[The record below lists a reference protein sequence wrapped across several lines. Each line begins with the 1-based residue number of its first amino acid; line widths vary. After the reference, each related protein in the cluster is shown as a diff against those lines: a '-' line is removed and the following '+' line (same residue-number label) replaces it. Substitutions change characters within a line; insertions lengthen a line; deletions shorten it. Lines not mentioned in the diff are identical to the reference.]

1 MTGGIPTRPPERRSN
16 SEAGALAVVT
26 LLALLLFT
34 TGALAGLTAAADL
47 SLTAARA
54 RAAAD
59 AAALAAMATSP
70 LMTRSTAGGPQSA
83 AAQAAAD
90 RVAQANGAR
99 LVDGDDSGW
108 PLRYRATVEVD
119 PVTAWVRR
127 IIGPVR
133 DEALGAVRPRGG

>member
-1 MTGGIPTRPPERRSN
+1 MTALDAALRRMGD
-16 SEAGALAVVT
+16 ETGALAVVT

-70 LMTRSTAGGPQSA
+70 LVARTSGAGLESADARTAA
-83 AAQAAAD
+83 H
-90 RVAQANGAR
+90 RVATANGAR
-99 LVDGDDSGW
+99 LVDGDDGGW

-119 PVTAWVRR
+119 PLTAWVRR
-127 IIGPVR
+127 IISPVR
-133 DEALGAVRPRGG
+133 DAALGAVRPRGG